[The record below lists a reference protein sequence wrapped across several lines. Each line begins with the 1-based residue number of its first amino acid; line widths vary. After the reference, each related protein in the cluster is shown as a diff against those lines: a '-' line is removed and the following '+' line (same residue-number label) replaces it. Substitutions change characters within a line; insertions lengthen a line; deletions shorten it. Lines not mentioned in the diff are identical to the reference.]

1 MIKGKDMAK
10 KTVEVSLKGEVID
23 TVDVDAET
31 DGEACLEAIEEI
43 VAKGSYTRDQLD
55 GATCKVN

>member
-1 MIKGKDMAK
+1 MAK